1 MEGVTYLD
9 NAGSVPY
16 SEVQLKGVFEEL
28 SVSVHGNPHSQSS
41 SSLYTTK
48 IIEEAR
54 SRVLEFFNADS
65 SEYSVIFTGGT
76 TLGLKMIGELFPWTP
91 HSHFCYAKDSHNSVL
106 GIREYAA
113 LHGASLHA
121 FDRFSSQHFFQQ
133 FAATSTATSSSVTTA
148 TPSSN
153 GSSEEKE
160 NEERVNEEQV
170 SGEKVSEEE
179 VYHLVAVAAED
190 NFSGAKVP
198 LEHFNM
204 KKQQLKG
211 Y

>member
-1 MEGVTYLD
+1 MD

-16 SEVQLKGVFEEL
+16 SEVQLKAVFEEL
-28 SVSVHGNPHSQSS
+28 SLNVHGNPHSQSS

-54 SRVLEFFNADS
+54 TRVLEFFNADS

-91 HSHFCYAKDSHNSVL
+91 QSHFCYAKDSHNSVL

-113 LHGASLHA
+113 LHGASLHV
-121 FDRFSSQHFFQQ
+121 FDRFSSKEFFTQLS
-133 FAATSTATSSSVTTA
+133 ATSTSTSTSA
-148 TPSSN
+148 TPTVASALSSN
-153 GSSEEKE
+153 GSSEET
-160 NEERVNEEQV
+160 V
-170 SGEKVSEEE
+170 STETASAEVETEK
-179 VYHLVAVAAED
+179 VYHLVALASED

-198 LEHFNM
+198 LEEFTLR
-204 KKQQLKG
+204 KQQLKG
-211 Y
+211 